1 MGKSI
6 EYTNEDVSSNKTSI
20 EKLEALINEQQK
32 SINKLIGENRKI
44 RKKLV
49 DLQDQPPKKD
59 QY

>member
-6 EYTNEDVSSNKTSI
+6 EYTNEDVSSNKASI